1 MYAMNIKHAKITEG
15 GRVVIPAALRKEL
28 GLEIGDDVILE
39 LDDDELRL
47 RSLRSAIDR
56 AQTAV
61 RRYVGKDV
69 RLSDELIADRR
80 REAARD

>member
-1 MYAMNIKHAKITEG
+1 MNIKHAKIAEG

-47 RSLRSAIDR
+47 RSLRSAIYQ
-56 AQTAV
+56 AQAAV

-80 REAARD
+80 REAAHD